1 MLDPKAVLADLQERL
16 TDWRSL
22 LHDQAPPARGLLKQL
37 VVGRLEMT
45 PHREEGYYTFRGT
58 GTLLP
63 VIAGA
68 APQSVASLMRAS
80 WNQVASWLPPVE
92 GLHRVA

>member
-1 MLDPKAVLADLQERL
+1 M
-16 TDWRSL
+16 TTG
-22 LHDQAPPARGLLKQL
+22 ARGLLKQL

-63 VIAGA
+63 VIAGTV
-68 APQSVASLMRAS
+68 PQSVASLTGFEP
-80 WNQVASWLPPVE
+80 VLPP
-92 GLHRVA
+92 